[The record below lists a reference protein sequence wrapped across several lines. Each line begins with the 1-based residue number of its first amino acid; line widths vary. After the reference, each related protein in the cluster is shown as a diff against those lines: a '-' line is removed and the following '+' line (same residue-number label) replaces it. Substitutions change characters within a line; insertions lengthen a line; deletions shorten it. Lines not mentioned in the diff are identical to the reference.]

1 MRREDSDGA
10 WRKQVF
16 RASAFICRFADPI
29 RSPSLHFCDQN
40 ANMQPGRSRRALS
53 IIFGRSQAWQSAPS
67 LLPGRRPAP
76 PEAEELQ
83 KPGLPGLEGAKAI
96 APQGSFIHSFVQ

>member
-1 MRREDSDGA
+1 MEPGGSRC
-10 WRKQVF
+10 
-16 RASAFICRFADPI
+16 SAFICRFADPI
-29 RSPSLHFCDQN
+29 RSPPLHFCDQN